1 MGGDFDDAR
10 YTTSSFLSCIP
21 ARVTWEPWTKSYCV
35 TYHAACKTREWMATY
50 TVHEVGTGD
59 PARWTQPTPP
69 PNFVVTTVRC
79 DVCDQKTQ
87 TITAPNAL
95 GTARVRIEG
104 NGVTATVPGVRYM
117 DAPGYSD
124 AHLGSA
130 GDDYDNGGHGE
141 DGGNSPSGDS
151 QGLGFGDRFGYEDH
165 GEYNAMADPNGGSG
179 APQSGGVSSGQN
191 AATVSEHE
199 GAFSSSDGGASQPD
213 GSSSPAPGQ
222 DGATSHQLNVATK
235 PQANG
240 AAQSLPNTAAVH
252 DLSSGSGG
260 SNYYPNDPKN
270 DHKGWPHSDFAGNDN
285 NKSPTSGGGQKTGP
299 GSHAGTPSA
308 TGTAKQPVVTA
319 GASRA
324 LKLKMGFMMFM
335 GFGAIAANLV
345 LA

>member
-21 ARVTWEPWTKSYCV
+21 ATVTWEPWTKSYCV

-87 TITAPNAL
+87 TITVPNAL

-104 NGVTATVPGVRYM
+104 DGVTAAVPGGRYM

-124 AHLGSA
+124 ARLGSA
-130 GDDYDNGGHGE
+130 GDGSGNGGHGE
-141 DGGNSPSGDS
+141 DGGDSPSGDS

-165 GEYNAMADPNGGSG
+165 GEYDAMAEPNGGVFPG
-179 APQSGGVSSGQN
+179 QS
-191 AATVSEHE
+191 AAVASEHE
-199 GAFSSSDGGASQPD
+199 GAFSSSDGT
-213 GSSSPAPGQ
+213 
-222 DGATSHQLNVATK
+222 TSHQLSSTAEGQANGASAAR

-240 AAQSLPNTAAVH
+240 AAQSQPNTAAEH
-252 DLSSGSGG
+252 NLSSSSSFIPSSGSGG
-260 SNYYPNDPKN
+260 SNYDPNSPKN
-270 DHKGWPHSDFAGNDN
+270 DNKGGPGSDSAGDN
-285 NKSPTSGGGQKTGP
+285 KNPASGGGQKTAP
-299 GSHAGTPSA
+299 GSRPGTPSA
-308 TGTAKQPVVTA
+308 TDTAKQPVVTA

-324 LKLKMGFMMFM
+324 LKLKMGFIMFM
-335 GFGAIAANLV
+335 GFGVVAANLV